1 MEDIKSNLE
10 KIDAQIRLQEK
21 NSHRPQNS
29 VSLLAVSKFH
39 SQEEI
44 ISAIKAGQ
52 LSFGEN
58 RVQEILK
65 KFPQIK
71 KDYPEVSLHLI
82 GHLQSNKVKNAVL
95 YADYIE
101 SVDSLLLLKE
111 IEKQCSKI
119 NKNINILLEV
129 HTGEESKSGFQS
141 FIDLEQA
148 VKFCSDG
155 NAPHLILSGF
165 MTMAPFTT
173 DEKLIRSSFRTL
185 KEYSQILKEKY
196 KNLSLDILSM
206 GMSGDFKI
214 AIDEGSTQVR
224 IGTAIFGERIYN

>member
-1 MEDIKSNLE
+1 MKMQRAGRMVKFKEIEKLVKDKSQDTVL
-10 KIDAQIRLQEK
+10 
-21 NSHRPQNS
+21 
-29 VSLLAVSKFH
+29 VAVSKTKPIELI
-39 SQEEI
+39 EE
-44 ISAIKAGQ
+44 AYDDGARV
-52 LSFGEN
+52 FGEN
-58 RVQEILK
+58 RVQELVAKFSENK
-65 KFPQIK
+65 KEDMKI
-71 KDYPEVSLHLI
+71 YLI
-82 GHLQSNKVKNAVL
+82 GQLQSNKVKNAVL

>member
-10 KIDAQIRLQEK
+10 KINAQIRLEEEK
-21 NSHRPQNS
+21 NNRPHNS

-71 KDYPEVSLHLI
+71 NEYPEVSLHLI

-95 YADYIE
+95 YADFIE
-101 SVDSLLLLKE
+101 SVDSLSLLKE
-111 IEKQCSKI
+111 IEKQCAKI
-119 NKNINILLEV
+119 NKKIKILLEV
-129 HTGEESKSGFQS
+129 HTGEESKSGFLS
-141 FIDLEQA
+141 FSDLEQA

-155 NAPHLILSGF
+155 NLPHLILSGF
-165 MTMAPFTT
+165 MTMAPFTS
-173 DEKLIRSSFRTL
+173 DEKPPRACRTRPSRISTHLHRGIPPFGQSTIRHTQQATPL
-185 KEYSQILKEKY
+185 QPQLP
-196 KNLSLDILSM
+196 LSH
-206 GMSGDFKI
+206 
-214 AIDEGSTQVR
+214 T
-224 IGTAIFGERIYN
+224 